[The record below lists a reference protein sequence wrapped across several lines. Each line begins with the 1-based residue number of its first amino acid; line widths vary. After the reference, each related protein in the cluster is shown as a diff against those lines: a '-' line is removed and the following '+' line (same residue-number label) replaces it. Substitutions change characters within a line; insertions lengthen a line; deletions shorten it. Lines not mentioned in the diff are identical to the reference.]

1 MFPEHTTV
9 TCPQG
14 WRRGRRGRT
23 PSPASA
29 LTSTLAAAAIVAGA
43 LLGSACDAD
52 RNIGGPPVPDLVSPS
67 LHPQVKFKRSQRLQN
82 DIARTLDIAPS
93 QVCNE
98 LGLYSCTDEVH
109 RVTLGGVSAY
119 DLGLFE
125 PLPTT
130 ALTTPLAVERVAMAA
145 CVTRVDRDLGA
156 DIGNGTGNGTGG
168 GDGDGGAL
176 IFKDLDIDERGRLAD
191 VQDRTVATAIDTLYK
206 RALQRRASAGEI
218 AHLRR
223 LYRDIESRAAAQPAR
238 DWAVLSCFAVL
249 TTMEQLFY

>member
-1 MFPEHTTV
+1 MFPEHTTD
-9 TCPQG
+9 THPHG
-14 WRRGRRGRT
+14 WRRGRQGRT

-29 LTSTLAAAAIVAGA
+29 PAGALAGALAAAAIAAGA
-43 LLGSACDAD
+43 LMGSACDAD
-52 RNIGGPPVPDLVSPS
+52 RNIGGPPDPGMVSPS
-67 LHPQVKFKRSQRLQN
+67 LHPQVKFKRSQRLRN
-82 DIARTLDIAPS
+82 DIARALDITPD

-98 LGLYSCTDEVH
+98 LGLYSCTEEVH

-130 ALTTPLAVERVAMAA
+130 ALTTPMAVERVAMAA
-145 CVTRVDRDLGA
+145 CVTRVDRDLGL
-156 DIGNGTGNGTGG
+156 DTNIDTGNDTG
-168 GDGDGGAL
+168 GGAL
-176 IFKDLDIDERGRLAD
+176 IFEDLDIDERGRLAD
-191 VQDRTVATAIDTLYK
+191 VQDGAVATAIDTLYK

-223 LYRDIESRAAAQPAR
+223 LYGDIESRAAPQPAR